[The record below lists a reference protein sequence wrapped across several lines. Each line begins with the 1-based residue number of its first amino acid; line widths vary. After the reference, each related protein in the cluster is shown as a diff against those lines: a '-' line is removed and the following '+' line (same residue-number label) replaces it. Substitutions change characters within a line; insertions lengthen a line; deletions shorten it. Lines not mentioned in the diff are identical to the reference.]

1 MRKFSRRLTSKQLMQ
16 VDILGDVESDFRDKV
31 AQCFEWRCQK
41 MEKRQQSDNARWM
54 KVLNN
59 EKNYI
64 MCKHGY
70 KEMLRDLEKAKKNIS
85 KFKRGLSV
93 FDESNL
99 REQLL
104 SSTNAPVISINNL
117 RDNL

>member
-1 MRKFSRRLTSKQLMQ
+1 
-16 VDILGDVESDFRDKV
+16 
-31 AQCFEWRCQK
+31 
-41 MEKRQQSDNARWM
+41 M

-70 KEMLRDLEKAKKNIS
+70 REMLKDLEKAKKNIS

-93 FDESNL
+93 FDEKNL

-104 SSTNAPVISINNL
+104 SSTNAPVISINEL
-117 RDNL
+117 RDNLQTVVLA